1 VPAVAALVP
10 APPPTTPLP
19 PLAVGGPLGSS
30 TPEHP
35 NADKRQEIEIRVS
48 AEERRF
54 IV

>member
-1 VPAVAALVP
+1 LVP
-10 APPPTTPLP
+10 APPPITPLP
-19 PLAVGGPLGSS
+19 PVVVGSPLGSS

-35 NADKRQEIEIRVS
+35 NTDKRQEIEIRAS